1 MTPSEFES
9 QLRELVATSQAG
21 AANASCIACTACE
34 RCVECTFCSRSK
46 GLLRC
51 HYCVDVE
58 RSVSSTHCRAS
69 RDLFGCSH
77 CEACERC
84 TQSSYLTRSFDCTGC
99 TYCFGCVGLVGK
111 DFHILNQPYSR
122 SMGSNYTMEQHA
134 DARNLPA
141 LMIELRQDGV
151 LEPADIADWAARIA
165 RGLRVAA

>member
-1 MTPSEFES
+1 MRLAVIENIGVAMTPSEFES
-9 QLRELVATSQAG
+9 ALRALLTASQKEAQNS
-21 AANASCIACTACE
+21 ACVACTGCE

-58 RSVSSTHCRAS
+58 RSVSCTHCRAS

-77 CEACERC
+77 CEGCERC

-111 DFHILNQPYSR
+111 DFHVLNVAYSR
-122 SMGSNYTMEQHA
+122 SEYFALT
-134 DARNLPA
+134 ARLKKS
-141 LMIELRQDGV
+141 
-151 LEPADIADWAARIA
+151 AAA
-165 RGLRVAA
+165 

>member
-9 QLRELVATSQAG
+9 QLRELVAASQAG

-58 RSVSSTHCRAS
+58 RSVSST
-69 RDLFGCSH
+69 
-77 CEACERC
+77 
-84 TQSSYLTRSFDCTGC
+84 RSFDCTGC

-111 DFHILNQPYSR
+111 DFHILNEPYSR
-122 SMGSNYTMEQHA
+122 SEYFALTARLKKSSNA
-134 DARNLPA
+134 
-141 LMIELRQDGV
+141 
-151 LEPADIADWAARIA
+151 
-165 RGLRVAA
+165 